1 MWKKSNLKQFSV
13 RQKQQNVKKMNE
25 YICKALYI
33 HIYIHIINLPPS
45 RMFLK

>member
-25 YICKALYI
+25 YFSKAL
-33 HIYIHIINLPPS
+33 YIHIINLPPS

>member
-1 MWKKSNLKQFSV
+1 MWKKSNLKQFSI

-33 HIYIHIINLPPS
+33 HIYTYNKLAS
-45 RMFLK
+45 FQDVF